1 MRQIVSRG
9 FKGKTKTYFLKHA
22 SKTERH
28 VKVHCQDNSN
38 EHRCFGIVGISLLLG
53 CSSSDGHFGTKAC
66 NCLTIPFPLPKQ
78 QQQRR
83 KTHLQAKK
91 REQEKKQM
99 TVGKKRR
106 SMIRRDTKPP
116 VWIIVEKL
124 ACYKSCPSIW

>member
-1 MRQIVSRG
+1 MRQVVSRG

-28 VKVHCQDNSN
+28 VEVHCQDSSN
-38 EHRCFGIVGISLLLG
+38 EYQCFGIVGISLLLG
-53 CSSSDGHFGTKAC
+53 CTSSGVHFGTKAW

-83 KTHLQAKK
+83 KTQLQAKE

-99 TVGKKRR
+99 TVVKKLRG
-106 SMIRRDTKPP
+106 
-116 VWIIVEKL
+116 IIDLRK
-124 ACYKSCPSIW
+124 KN

>member
-22 SKTERH
+22 SKTEHH
-28 VKVHCQDNSN
+28 VEVHCQDNSN
-38 EHRCFGIVGISLLLG
+38 EYR
-53 CSSSDGHFGTKAC
+53 CSSSGGHFGTKAC

-83 KTHLQAKK
+83 KTQLQAKK

-99 TVGKKRR
+99 TVVKKLRG
-106 SMIRRDTKPP
+106 
-116 VWIIVEKL
+116 IIDLRK
-124 ACYKSCPSIW
+124 KI